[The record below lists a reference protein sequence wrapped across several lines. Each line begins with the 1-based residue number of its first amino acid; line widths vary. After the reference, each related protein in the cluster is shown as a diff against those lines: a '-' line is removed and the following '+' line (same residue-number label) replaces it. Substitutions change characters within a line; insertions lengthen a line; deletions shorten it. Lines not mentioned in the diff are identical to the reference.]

1 MKRSRYVGG
10 ILFLLLV
17 GPLLAQ
23 ATPRSEEW
31 VRQRVRRIKASDTD
45 AWRRI
50 PWADSLTIAAA
61 TAKKEDRPM
70 FVFSHE
76 GNIDT
81 GRC

>member
-1 MKRSRYVGG
+1 MKRSVA
-10 ILFLLLV
+10 ILSLFAA
-17 GPLLAQ
+17 GWALA
-23 ATPRSEEW
+23 ATPEEER
-31 VRQRVRRIKASDTD
+31 VHQRVESICGSDTD

-50 PWADSLTIAAA
+50 PWTATLLDAARA
-61 TAKKEDRPM
+61 AGKEARPM